1 MGLESVT
8 HLDDLDATN
17 PVGTDP
23 RSEGDDHIRNVKSAL
38 LTDFPGISGIVTS
51 THSELNYVD
60 VTAGTLTASK
70 AIVVDGSSKI
80 DNLKVDNIDIN
91 GNTISST
98 DTNGTITITPHGTG
112 DIILDGQKWPQAD
125 GSANYLLKT
134 DGSGQLSWVANL
146 AEDWATK
153 TDGTVAS
160 SEYSAKAYAI
170 GGTGVTDASGKGSA
184 KEWATNAEDDTV
196 DTSEYSAK
204 HYSIKGAASSAAATT
219 SKNAAATSAT
229 AAASSA
235 TAAAS
240 SASSGSTSA
249 TAAASSATAAAS
261 SATAAAASAD
271 TFDDTYLGAKSSDP
285 STDNDGDALG
295 AGDLYYNTSSSTLQ
309 VYNGSAW
316 ATAALSS
323 TGFATLTGSETLTNK
338 TINDDNNVI
347 TNLAV
352 SALKDGTDGQLIT
365 WGADAAATTVAAGT
379 SGHYLKSQ
387 GAGSVP
393 VFAELAISSD
403 ASPQLGANL
412 DILAHNITSSTTIMN
427 PSISST
433 GKALVLGF

>member
-1 MGLESVT
+1 MGLEIVL

-23 RSEGDDHIRNVKSAL
+23 RSEDHDHIRNVKTAL
-38 LTDFPGISGIVTS
+38 LTDFPNISGVVSS
-51 THSELNYVD
+51 THSELNFVD

-70 AIVVDGSSKI
+70 AIVVDSSSKI

-98 DTNGTITITPHGTG
+98 DTNGTVTITPHGTG

-134 DGSGQLSWVANL
+134 NGSGQLSWIENL

-153 TDGTVAS
+153 SDGTVAS

-170 GGTGVTDASGKGSA
+170 GGTGITDASGKGSA

-204 HYSIKGAASSAAATT
+204 HYSIKAGASSSSATSSASTATT
-219 SKNAAATSAT
+219 KATSATSSATSAT
-229 AAASSA
+229 ASAATA
-235 TAAAS
+235 TTKASEAAAS
-240 SASSGSTSA
+240 AV
-249 TAAASSATAAAS
+249 
-261 SATAAAASAD
+261 AAAASAD
-271 TFDDTYLGAKSSDP
+271 TFDDVYLGAKSSNP

-295 AGDLYYNTSSSTLQ
+295 AGDLYYNTSSTTLQ

-323 TGFATLTGSETLTNK
+323 TGFATLTGSETFTNK
-338 TINDDNNVI
+338 TLTSPIFN
-347 TNLAV
+347 TGV
-352 SALKDGTDGQLIT
+352 SGTAIKDEDTMASDS
-365 WGADAAATTVAAGT
+365 ATHLSTQQSIKAYI
-379 SGHYLKSQ
+379 HSQ
-387 GAGSVP
+387 
-393 VFAELAISSD
+393 
-403 ASPQLGANL
+403 
-412 DILAHNITSSTTIMN
+412 STT
-427 PSISST
+427 
-433 GKALVLGF
+433 GLRLVFGF

>member
-23 RSEGDDHIRNVKSAL
+23 RSEGDDHIRNIKSML

-51 THSELNYVD
+51 THSELNFVD

-70 AIVVDGSSKI
+70 AIVVDSSSKI

-125 GSANYLLKT
+125 GSANYILKT
-134 DGSGQLSWVANL
+134 NGSGQLSWIENL

-204 HYSIKGAASSAAATT
+204 HYSIKAGASSSSATSSASTATT
-219 SKNAAATSAT
+219 KATSATSSATSAT
-229 AAASSA
+229 ASAATA
-235 TAAAS
+235 TTKASEAAAS
-240 SASSGSTSA
+240 AV
-249 TAAASSATAAAS
+249 
-261 SATAAAASAD
+261 AAAASAD
-271 TFDDTYLGAKSSDP
+271 SFDDLYLGAKSSDP
-285 STDNDGDALG
+285 SQDNDGDSLTE
-295 AGDLYYNTSSSTLQ
+295 GDLYFNSSSDQLM
-309 VYNGSAW
+309 VYTGSAW
-316 ATAALSS
+316 AAAAIAS

-338 TINDDNNVI
+338 TLTSPIFNTGVSGTAIKDEDNMASN
-347 TNLAV
+347 
-352 SALKDGTDGQLIT
+352 SATHLSTQQSIKAYI
-365 WGADAAATTVAAGT
+365 
-379 SGHYLKSQ
+379 HSQ
-387 GAGSVP
+387 
-393 VFAELAISSD
+393 
-403 ASPQLGANL
+403 
-412 DILAHNITSSTTIMN
+412 STT
-427 PSISST
+427 
-433 GKALVLGF
+433 GLRLVFGF

>member
-1 MGLESVT
+1 MGLEIVL

-23 RSEGDDHIRNVKSAL
+23 RSEGDDHIRNVKTAL
-38 LTDFPGISGIVTS
+38 LTDFPSISGVVTS
-51 THSELNYVD
+51 THSELNFVD

-80 DNLKVDNIDIN
+80 DNLNIDNLNIN

-98 DTNGTITITPHGTG
+98 DTNGTVTITPHGTG

-134 DGSGQLSWVANL
+134 NGSGQLSWIENL

-153 TDGTVAS
+153 SDGTVAS

-170 GGTGVTDASGKGSA
+170 GGTGITDASGKGSA

-204 HYSIKGAASSAAATT
+204 HYSIKAGASSSSATSSASTATT
-219 SKNAAATSAT
+219 KATSATSSATSAT
-229 AAASSA
+229 ASAATA
-235 TAAAS
+235 TTKANEAAAS
-240 SASSGSTSA
+240 AVS
-249 TAAASSATAAAS
+249 
-261 SATAAAASAD
+261 AAAAAD
-271 TFDDTYLGAKSSDP
+271 TFDDVYLGAKSSAP

-295 AGDLYYNTSSSTLQ
+295 AGDLYYNTSSTTLQ

-323 TGFATLTGSETLTNK
+323 TGFATLTGSETFTNK
-338 TINDDNNVI
+338 TLTSPIFN
-347 TNLAV
+347 TGV
-352 SALKDGTDGQLIT
+352 SGTAIKDEDTMASDS
-365 WGADAAATTVAAGT
+365 ATHLSTQQSIKAYI
-379 SGHYLKSQ
+379 HSQ
-387 GAGSVP
+387 
-393 VFAELAISSD
+393 
-403 ASPQLGANL
+403 
-412 DILAHNITSSTTIMN
+412 STT
-427 PSISST
+427 
-433 GKALVLGF
+433 GLRLVFGF

>member
-1 MGLESVT
+1 MGLEIVL

-23 RSEGDDHIRNVKSAL
+23 RSEGDDHIRNVKTAL
-38 LTDFPGISGIVTS
+38 LTDFPSISGVVTS
-51 THSELNYVD
+51 THSELNFVD

-70 AIVVDGSSKI
+70 AIVVDSSSKI

-98 DTNGTITITPHGTG
+98 DTNGTVTITPHGTG

-134 DGSGQLSWVANL
+134 NGSGQLSWIENL

-153 TDGTVAS
+153 SDGTVAS

-170 GGTGVTDASGKGSA
+170 GGTGITDASGKGSA

-204 HYSIKGAASSAAATT
+204 HYSIKAGASSSSATSSASTATT
-219 SKNAAATSAT
+219 KATSATSSATSAT
-229 AAASSA
+229 ASAATA
-235 TAAAS
+235 TTKANEAAAS
-240 SASSGSTSA
+240 AV
-249 TAAASSATAAAS
+249 
-261 SATAAAASAD
+261 AAAASAD
-271 TFDDTYLGAKSSDP
+271 TFDDVYLGAKSSNP

-295 AGDLYYNTSSSTLQ
+295 AGDLYYNTSSTTLQ

-323 TGFATLTGSETLTNK
+323 SGFATLTGSETFTNK
-338 TINDDNNVI
+338 TLTSPIFN
-347 TNLAV
+347 TGV
-352 SALKDGTDGQLIT
+352 SGTAIKDEDTMASDS
-365 WGADAAATTVAAGT
+365 ATHLSTQQSIKAYI
-379 SGHYLKSQ
+379 HSQ
-387 GAGSVP
+387 
-393 VFAELAISSD
+393 
-403 ASPQLGANL
+403 
-412 DILAHNITSSTTIMN
+412 STT
-427 PSISST
+427 
-433 GKALVLGF
+433 GLRLVFGF

>member
-1 MGLESVT
+1 MGLEIVL

-23 RSEGDDHIRNVKSAL
+23 RSEGDDHIRNVKTAL
-38 LTDFPGISGIVTS
+38 LTDFPSISGVVTS
-51 THSELNYVD
+51 THSELNFVD

-80 DNLKVDNIDIN
+80 DNLNIDNLNIN

-98 DTNGTITITPHGTG
+98 DTNGTVTITPHGTG

-134 DGSGQLSWVANL
+134 NGSGQLSWVENL

-153 TDGTVAS
+153 SDGTVAS

-204 HYSIKGAASSAAATT
+204 HYSIKAGASSSSATSSASTATT
-219 SKNAAATSAT
+219 KATSATSSATSAT
-229 AAASSA
+229 ASAATA
-235 TAAAS
+235 TTKANEAAAS
-240 SASSGSTSA
+240 AVS
-249 TAAASSATAAAS
+249 
-261 SATAAAASAD
+261 AAAAAD
-271 TFDDTYLGAKSSDP
+271 TFDDVYLGAKSSDP
-285 STDNDGDALG
+285 SQDNDGDALG
-295 AGDLYYNTSSSTLQ
+295 AGDLYYNTSSTTLQ

-323 TGFATLTGSETLTNK
+323 TGFATLTGSETFTNK
-338 TINDDNNVI
+338 TLTSPIFNTGVSGTAIKDEDNM
-347 TNLAV
+347 ASD
-352 SALKDGTDGQLIT
+352 SATHLSTQQSIKAYI
-365 WGADAAATTVAAGT
+365 
-379 SGHYLKSQ
+379 HSQ
-387 GAGSVP
+387 
-393 VFAELAISSD
+393 
-403 ASPQLGANL
+403 
-412 DILAHNITSSTTIMN
+412 STT
-427 PSISST
+427 
-433 GKALVLGF
+433 GLRLVFGF

>member
-1 MGLESVT
+1 MGLEIVL

-23 RSEGDDHIRNVKSAL
+23 RSEGDDHIRNVKTAL
-38 LTDFPGISGIVTS
+38 LTDFPSISGVVTS
-51 THSELNYVD
+51 THSELNFVD

-80 DNLKVDNIDIN
+80 DNLNIDNLNIN

-98 DTNGTITITPHGTG
+98 DTNGTVTITPHGTG

-134 DGSGQLSWVANL
+134 NGSGQLSWVENL

-153 TDGTVAS
+153 SDGTVAS

-170 GGTGVTDASGKGSA
+170 GGTGITDASGKGSA

-204 HYSIKGAASSAAATT
+204 HYSIKAGASSSSATSSASTATT
-219 SKNAAATSAT
+219 KATSATSSATSAT
-229 AAASSA
+229 ASAATA
-235 TAAAS
+235 TTKANEAAAS
-240 SASSGSTSA
+240 AV
-249 TAAASSATAAAS
+249 
-261 SATAAAASAD
+261 AAAASAD
-271 TFDDTYLGAKSSDP
+271 TFDDVYLGAKSSNP

-295 AGDLYYNTSSSTLQ
+295 AGDLYYNTSSTTLQ

-323 TGFATLTGSETLTNK
+323 TGFATLTGSETFTNK
-338 TINDDNNVI
+338 TLTSPIFNTGVSGTAIKDEDNM
-347 TNLAV
+347 ASD
-352 SALKDGTDGQLIT
+352 SATHLSTQQSIKAYI
-365 WGADAAATTVAAGT
+365 
-379 SGHYLKSQ
+379 HSQ
-387 GAGSVP
+387 
-393 VFAELAISSD
+393 
-403 ASPQLGANL
+403 
-412 DILAHNITSSTTIMN
+412 STT
-427 PSISST
+427 
-433 GKALVLGF
+433 GLRLVFGF

>member
-23 RSEGDDHIRNVKSAL
+23 RSEGDDHIRNVKTAL
-38 LTDFPGISGIVTS
+38 LTDFPSISGVVTS
-51 THSELNYVD
+51 THSELNFVD
-60 VTAGTLTASK
+60 VAAGTLTASK

-80 DNLKVDNIDIN
+80 DNLNIDNLNIN

-98 DTNGTITITPHGTG
+98 DTNGTVTITPHGTG

-134 DGSGQLSWVANL
+134 NGSGQLSWVENL

-153 TDGTVAS
+153 SDGTVAS

-170 GGTGVTDASGKGSA
+170 GGTGITDASGKGSA

-204 HYSIKGAASSAAATT
+204 HYSIKAGASSSSATSSASTATT
-219 SKNAAATSAT
+219 KATSATSSATSAT
-229 AAASSA
+229 ASAATA
-235 TAAAS
+235 TTKANEAAAS
-240 SASSGSTSA
+240 AVS
-249 TAAASSATAAAS
+249 
-261 SATAAAASAD
+261 AAAAAD
-271 TFDDTYLGAKSSDP
+271 TFDDVYLGAKSSNP

-295 AGDLYYNTSSSTLQ
+295 AGDLYYNTSSTTLQ

-323 TGFATLTGSETLTNK
+323 TGFATLTGSETFTNK
-338 TINDDNNVI
+338 TLTSPIFNTGVSGTAIKDEDNMASN
-347 TNLAV
+347 
-352 SALKDGTDGQLIT
+352 SATHLSTQQSIKAYI
-365 WGADAAATTVAAGT
+365 
-379 SGHYLKSQ
+379 HSQ
-387 GAGSVP
+387 
-393 VFAELAISSD
+393 
-403 ASPQLGANL
+403 
-412 DILAHNITSSTTIMN
+412 STT
-427 PSISST
+427 
-433 GKALVLGF
+433 GLRLVFGF

>member
-1 MGLESVT
+1 MGLEIVL

-23 RSEGDDHIRNVKSAL
+23 RSEGDDHIRNVKTAL
-38 LTDFPGISGIVTS
+38 LTDFPSISGIVTS
-51 THSELNYVD
+51 THSELNFVD

-80 DNLKVDNIDIN
+80 DNLNIDNLNIN

-98 DTNGTITITPHGTG
+98 DTNGTVTITPHGTG

-134 DGSGQLSWVANL
+134 NGSGQLSWIENL

-153 TDGTVAS
+153 SDGTVAS

-170 GGTGVTDASGKGSA
+170 GGTGITDASGKGSA

-204 HYSIKGAASSAAATT
+204 HYSIKAGASSSSATSSASTATT
-219 SKNAAATSAT
+219 KATSATSSATSAT
-229 AAASSA
+229 ASAATA
-235 TAAAS
+235 TTKANEAAAS
-240 SASSGSTSA
+240 AV
-249 TAAASSATAAAS
+249 
-261 SATAAAASAD
+261 AAAASAD
-271 TFDDTYLGAKSSDP
+271 TFDDVYLGAKSSNP

-295 AGDLYYNTSSSTLQ
+295 AGDLYYNTSSTTLQ

-323 TGFATLTGSETLTNK
+323 TGFATLTGSETFTNK
-338 TINDDNNVI
+338 TLTSPIFNTGVSGTAIKDEDNMASN
-347 TNLAV
+347 
-352 SALKDGTDGQLIT
+352 SATHLSTQQSIKAYI
-365 WGADAAATTVAAGT
+365 
-379 SGHYLKSQ
+379 HSQ
-387 GAGSVP
+387 
-393 VFAELAISSD
+393 
-403 ASPQLGANL
+403 
-412 DILAHNITSSTTIMN
+412 STT
-427 PSISST
+427 
-433 GKALVLGF
+433 GLRLVFGF

>member
-23 RSEGDDHIRNVKSAL
+23 RSEGDDHIRNIKSML

-51 THSELNYVD
+51 THSELNFVD

-80 DNLKVDNIDIN
+80 DNLNIDNLNIN

-98 DTNGTITITPHGTG
+98 DTNGTVTITPHGTG

-134 DGSGQLSWVANL
+134 NGSGQLSWIENL

-153 TDGTVAS
+153 SDGTVAS

-170 GGTGVTDASGKGSA
+170 GGTGITDASGKGSA

-204 HYSIKGAASSAAATT
+204 HYSIKAGASSSSATSSASTATT
-219 SKNAAATSAT
+219 KATSATSSATSAT
-229 AAASSA
+229 ASAATA
-235 TAAAS
+235 TTKANEAAAS
-240 SASSGSTSA
+240 AV
-249 TAAASSATAAAS
+249 
-261 SATAAAASAD
+261 AAAASAD
-271 TFDDTYLGAKSSDP
+271 TFDDVYLGAKSSNP

-295 AGDLYYNTSSSTLQ
+295 AGDLYYNTSSTTLQ

-323 TGFATLTGSETLTNK
+323 TGFATLTGSETFTNK
-338 TINDDNNVI
+338 TLTSPIFNTGVSGTAIKDEDNM
-347 TNLAV
+347 ASD
-352 SALKDGTDGQLIT
+352 SATHLSTQQSIKAYI
-365 WGADAAATTVAAGT
+365 
-379 SGHYLKSQ
+379 HSQ
-387 GAGSVP
+387 
-393 VFAELAISSD
+393 
-403 ASPQLGANL
+403 
-412 DILAHNITSSTTIMN
+412 STT
-427 PSISST
+427 
-433 GKALVLGF
+433 GLRLVFGF

>member
-1 MGLESVT
+1 MGLEIVL

-23 RSEGDDHIRNVKSAL
+23 RSEGDDHIRNVKTAL
-38 LTDFPGISGIVTS
+38 LTDFPSISGIVTS
-51 THSELNYVD
+51 THSELNFVD

-80 DNLKVDNIDIN
+80 DNLNIDNLNIN

-98 DTNGTITITPHGTG
+98 DTNGTVTITPHGTG

-134 DGSGQLSWVANL
+134 NGSGQLSWVENL

-153 TDGTVAS
+153 SDGTVAS

-170 GGTGVTDASGKGSA
+170 GGTGITDASGKGSA

-204 HYSIKGAASSAAATT
+204 HYSIKAGASASSATSSASTATT
-219 SKNAAATSAT
+219 KATSAT
-229 AAASSA
+229 SSATSATSSASTATTKANEAAASAVS
-235 TAAAS
+235 
-240 SASSGSTSA
+240 
-249 TAAASSATAAAS
+249 
-261 SATAAAASAD
+261 AAAAAD
-271 TFDDTYLGAKSSDP
+271 TFDDVYLGAKSSAP

-295 AGDLYYNTSSSTLQ
+295 AGDLYYNTSSTTLQ

-323 TGFATLTGSETLTNK
+323 TGFATLTGSETFTNK
-338 TINDDNNVI
+338 TLTSPIFNTGVSGTAVKDEDNM
-347 TNLAV
+347 ASD
-352 SALKDGTDGQLIT
+352 SATHLSTQQSIKAYI
-365 WGADAAATTVAAGT
+365 
-379 SGHYLKSQ
+379 HSQ
-387 GAGSVP
+387 
-393 VFAELAISSD
+393 
-403 ASPQLGANL
+403 
-412 DILAHNITSSTTIMN
+412 STT
-427 PSISST
+427 
-433 GKALVLGF
+433 GLRLVFGF

>member
-1 MGLESVT
+1 MGLEIVL

-23 RSEGDDHIRNVKSAL
+23 RSEGDDHIRNVKTAL
-38 LTDFPGISGIVTS
+38 LTDFPSISGIVTS
-51 THSELNYVD
+51 THSELNFVD

-70 AIVVDGSSKI
+70 AIVVDSSSKI

-98 DTNGTITITPHGTG
+98 DTNGTVTITPHGTG

-134 DGSGQLSWVANL
+134 NGSGQLSWIENL

-153 TDGTVAS
+153 SDGTVAS

-170 GGTGVTDASGKGSA
+170 GGTGITDASGKGSA

-204 HYSIKGAASSAAATT
+204 HYSIKAGASSSSATSSASTATT
-219 SKNAAATSAT
+219 KATSATSSATSAT
-229 AAASSA
+229 ASAATA
-235 TAAAS
+235 TTKANEAAAS
-240 SASSGSTSA
+240 AV
-249 TAAASSATAAAS
+249 
-261 SATAAAASAD
+261 AAAASAD
-271 TFDDTYLGAKSSDP
+271 TFDDVYLGAKSSNP

-295 AGDLYYNTSSSTLQ
+295 AGDLYYNTSSTTLQ

-323 TGFATLTGSETLTNK
+323 SGFATLTGSETFTNK
-338 TINDDNNVI
+338 TLTSPILN
-347 TNLAV
+347 TGV
-352 SALKDGTDGQLIT
+352 SGTAIKDEDTM
-365 WGADAAATTVAAGT
+365 ASNSATHLSTQQSIKAYI
-379 SGHYLKSQ
+379 HSQ
-387 GAGSVP
+387 
-393 VFAELAISSD
+393 
-403 ASPQLGANL
+403 
-412 DILAHNITSSTTIMN
+412 STT
-427 PSISST
+427 
-433 GKALVLGF
+433 GLRLVFGF

>member
-1 MGLESVT
+1 MGLEIVL

-23 RSEGDDHIRNVKSAL
+23 RSEGDDHIRNVKTAL
-38 LTDFPGISGIVTS
+38 LTDFPSISGVVTS
-51 THSELNYVD
+51 THSELNFVD

-80 DNLKVDNIDIN
+80 DNLNIDNLNIN

-98 DTNGTITITPHGTG
+98 DTNGTVTITPHGTG

-134 DGSGQLSWVANL
+134 NGSGQLSWVENL

-153 TDGTVAS
+153 SDGTVAS

-204 HYSIKGAASSAAATT
+204 HYSIKAGASSSSATSSASTATT
-219 SKNAAATSAT
+219 KATSATSSATSAT
-229 AAASSA
+229 ASAATA
-235 TAAAS
+235 TTKANEAAAS
-240 SASSGSTSA
+240 AV
-249 TAAASSATAAAS
+249 
-261 SATAAAASAD
+261 AAAASAD
-271 TFDDTYLGAKSSDP
+271 TFDDVYLGAKSSDP
-285 STDNDGDALG
+285 SQDNDGDALG
-295 AGDLYYNTSSSTLQ
+295 AGDLYYNTSSTTLQ

-323 TGFATLTGSETLTNK
+323 TGFATLTGSETFTNK
-338 TINDDNNVI
+338 TLTSPIFNTGVSGTAIKDEDNM
-347 TNLAV
+347 ASD
-352 SALKDGTDGQLIT
+352 SATHLSTQQSIKAYI
-365 WGADAAATTVAAGT
+365 
-379 SGHYLKSQ
+379 HSQ
-387 GAGSVP
+387 
-393 VFAELAISSD
+393 
-403 ASPQLGANL
+403 
-412 DILAHNITSSTTIMN
+412 STT
-427 PSISST
+427 
-433 GKALVLGF
+433 GLRLVFGF

>member
-8 HLDDLDATN
+8 HLDDLDSTN

-98 DTNGTITITPHGTG
+98 DTNGTITITTHGTG

-134 DGSGQLSWVANL
+134 NGSGQLSWVANL

-170 GGTGVTDASGKGSA
+170 GGTGVTDTSGKGSA

-204 HYSIKGAASSAAATT
+204 HYSIKASASSSTATT
-219 SKNAAATSAT
+219 SKN
-229 AAASSA
+229 
-235 TAAAS
+235 
-240 SASSGSTSA
+240 
-249 TAAASSATAAAS
+249 AAASSATAAAS

-271 TFDDTYLGAKSSDP
+271 SFDDLYLGAKSSDP
-285 STDNDGDALG
+285 SQDNDGDSLTE
-295 AGDLYYNTSSSTLQ
+295 GDLYFNSSSDQLM
-309 VYNGSAW
+309 VYTGSAW
-316 ATAALSS
+316 TAAAIAS
-323 TGFATLTGSETLTNK
+323 TGFATLTGSQTLTNK

>member
-23 RSEGDDHIRNVKSAL
+23 RSEGDDHIRNVKTAL
-38 LTDFPGISGIVTS
+38 LTDFPNISGIVTS
-51 THSELNYVD
+51 THSELNFVD

-80 DNLKVDNIDIN
+80 DNLNIDNLNIN

-98 DTNGTITITPHGTG
+98 DTNGTVTITPHGTG

-134 DGSGQLSWVANL
+134 NGSGQLSWVENL

-153 TDGTVAS
+153 SDGTVAS

-170 GGTGVTDASGKGSA
+170 GGTGITDASGKGSA

-204 HYSIKGAASSAAATT
+204 HYSIKAGASASSATSSASTATT
-219 SKNAAATSAT
+219 KATSAT
-229 AAASSA
+229 SSATSATSSASTATTKANEAAASAVS
-235 TAAAS
+235 
-240 SASSGSTSA
+240 
-249 TAAASSATAAAS
+249 
-261 SATAAAASAD
+261 AAAAAD
-271 TFDDTYLGAKSSDP
+271 TFDDVYLGAKSSAP

-295 AGDLYYNTSSSTLQ
+295 AGDLYYNTSSTTLQ

-323 TGFATLTGSETLTNK
+323 TGFATLTGSETFTNK
-338 TINDDNNVI
+338 TLTSPIFNTGVSGTAIKDEDNM
-347 TNLAV
+347 ASD
-352 SALKDGTDGQLIT
+352 SATHLSTQQSIKAYI
-365 WGADAAATTVAAGT
+365 
-379 SGHYLKSQ
+379 HSQ
-387 GAGSVP
+387 
-393 VFAELAISSD
+393 
-403 ASPQLGANL
+403 
-412 DILAHNITSSTTIMN
+412 STT
-427 PSISST
+427 
-433 GKALVLGF
+433 GLRLVFGF

>member
-51 THSELNYVD
+51 THSELNFVD

-70 AIVVDGSSKI
+70 AIVVDSSSKI

-98 DTNGTITITPHGTG
+98 DTNGTVTITPHGTG

-134 DGSGQLSWVANL
+134 NGSGQLSWIENL

-153 TDGTVAS
+153 SDGTVAS

-170 GGTGVTDASGKGSA
+170 GGTGITDASGKGSA

-204 HYSIKGAASSAAATT
+204 HYSIKAGASSSSATSSASTATT
-219 SKNAAATSAT
+219 KATSATSSATSAT
-229 AAASSA
+229 ASAATA
-235 TAAAS
+235 TTKANEAAAS
-240 SASSGSTSA
+240 AV
-249 TAAASSATAAAS
+249 
-261 SATAAAASAD
+261 AAAASAD
-271 TFDDTYLGAKSSDP
+271 TFDDVYLGAKSSNP

-295 AGDLYYNTSSSTLQ
+295 AGDLYYNTSSTTLQ

-323 TGFATLTGSETLTNK
+323 SGFATLTGSETFTNK
-338 TINDDNNVI
+338 TLTSPILN
-347 TNLAV
+347 TGV
-352 SALKDGTDGQLIT
+352 SGTAIKDEDTM
-365 WGADAAATTVAAGT
+365 ASNSATHLSTQQSIKAYI
-379 SGHYLKSQ
+379 HSQ
-387 GAGSVP
+387 
-393 VFAELAISSD
+393 
-403 ASPQLGANL
+403 
-412 DILAHNITSSTTIMN
+412 STT
-427 PSISST
+427 
-433 GKALVLGF
+433 GLRLVFGF

>member
-23 RSEGDDHIRNVKSAL
+23 RSEGDDHIRNIKSML
-38 LTDFPGISGIVTS
+38 LTDFPGISGVVTS
-51 THSELNYVD
+51 THSELNFVD
-60 VTAGTLTASK
+60 VTAGALTASK
-70 AIVVDGSSKI
+70 ALVADSSSKI

-134 DGSGQLSWVANL
+134 NGSGQLSWVANL

-170 GGTGVTDASGKGSA
+170 GGTGVTDTSGKGSA

-204 HYSIKGAASSAAATT
+204 HYSIKASASSSTATT
-219 SKNAAATSAT
+219 SKN
-229 AAASSA
+229 
-235 TAAAS
+235 
-240 SASSGSTSA
+240 
-249 TAAASSATAAAS
+249 AAASSATAAAS

-271 TFDDTYLGAKSSDP
+271 SFDDLYLGAKSSDP
-285 STDNDGDALG
+285 SQDNDGDSLTE
-295 AGDLYYNTSSSTLQ
+295 GDLYFNSSSDQLM
-309 VYNGSAW
+309 VYTGSAW
-316 ATAALSS
+316 TAAAIAS
-323 TGFATLTGSETLTNK
+323 TGFATLTGSQTLTNK

>member
-1 MGLESVT
+1 MGLEIVL

-23 RSEGDDHIRNVKSAL
+23 RSEGDDHIRNVKTAL
-38 LTDFPGISGIVTS
+38 LTDFPSISGIVTS
-51 THSELNYVD
+51 THSELNFVD

-80 DNLKVDNIDIN
+80 DNLNIDNLNIN

-98 DTNGTITITPHGTG
+98 DTNGTVTITPHGTG

-134 DGSGQLSWVANL
+134 NGSGQLSWIENL

-153 TDGTVAS
+153 SDGTVAS

-170 GGTGVTDASGKGSA
+170 GGTGITDASGKGSA

-204 HYSIKGAASSAAATT
+204 HYSIKAGASASSATSSASTATT
-219 SKNAAATSAT
+219 KATSAT
-229 AAASSA
+229 SSATSATSSASTATTKANEAAASA
-235 TAAAS
+235 V
-240 SASSGSTSA
+240 
-249 TAAASSATAAAS
+249 
-261 SATAAAASAD
+261 AAAASAD
-271 TFDDTYLGAKSSDP
+271 TFDDVYLGAKSSNP

-295 AGDLYYNTSSSTLQ
+295 AGDLYYNTSSTTLQ

-323 TGFATLTGSETLTNK
+323 TGFATLTGSETFTNK
-338 TINDDNNVI
+338 TLTSPIFNTGVSGTAIKDEDNMASN
-347 TNLAV
+347 
-352 SALKDGTDGQLIT
+352 SATHLSTQQSIKAYI
-365 WGADAAATTVAAGT
+365 
-379 SGHYLKSQ
+379 HSQ
-387 GAGSVP
+387 
-393 VFAELAISSD
+393 
-403 ASPQLGANL
+403 
-412 DILAHNITSSTTIMN
+412 STT
-427 PSISST
+427 
-433 GKALVLGF
+433 GLRLVFGF

>member
-51 THSELNYVD
+51 THSELNFVD

-80 DNLKVDNIDIN
+80 DNLKVDNLDIN

-125 GSANYLLKT
+125 GSTGYILKT
-134 DGSGQLSWVANL
+134 NGSGQLSWIANL

-160 SEYSAKAYAI
+160 SEYSSKAYAI
-170 GGTGVTDASGKGSA
+170 GGTGITDASGKGSA

-204 HYSIKGAASSAAATT
+204 HYSIKAGAS
-219 SKNAAATSAT
+219 
-229 AAASSA
+229 
-235 TAAAS
+235 
-240 SASSGSTSA
+240 STSA
-249 TAAASSATAAAS
+249 TASAATATTKATSATSSATSATSSASTATTKASEAAAS
-261 SATAAAASAD
+261 AVAAAASAD
-271 TFDDTYLGAKSSDP
+271 TFDDVYLGAKSSDP

-309 VYNGSAW
+309 VYSGSAW
-316 ATAALSS
+316 ATAALSP

-347 TNLAV
+347 SNLAV
-352 SALKDGTDGQLIT
+352 TALKNGTDGQLIT
-365 WGADAAATTVAAGT
+365 WGADAVATTVAAGT

-412 DILAHNITSSTTIMN
+412 DILAYNITSSSTIMN

>member
-1 MGLESVT
+1 MGLEIVL

-23 RSEGDDHIRNVKSAL
+23 RSEGDDHIRNVKTAL
-38 LTDFPGISGIVTS
+38 LTDFPSISGIVTS
-51 THSELNYVD
+51 THSELNFVD

-80 DNLKVDNIDIN
+80 DNLNIDNLNIN

-98 DTNGTITITPHGTG
+98 DTNGTVTITPHGTG

-134 DGSGQLSWVANL
+134 NGSGQLSWIENL

-153 TDGTVAS
+153 SDGTVAS

-170 GGTGVTDASGKGSA
+170 GGTGITDASGKGSA

-204 HYSIKGAASSAAATT
+204 HYSIKAGASASSATSSASTATT
-219 SKNAAATSAT
+219 KATSATSSATSAT
-229 AAASSA
+229 ASAATA
-235 TAAAS
+235 TTKANEAAAS
-240 SASSGSTSA
+240 AV
-249 TAAASSATAAAS
+249 
-261 SATAAAASAD
+261 AAAASAD
-271 TFDDTYLGAKSSDP
+271 TFDDVYLGAKSSNP

-295 AGDLYYNTSSSTLQ
+295 AGDLYYNTSSTTLQ

-323 TGFATLTGSETLTNK
+323 TGFATLTGSETFTNK
-338 TINDDNNVI
+338 TLTSPIFN
-347 TNLAV
+347 TGV
-352 SALKDGTDGQLIT
+352 SGTAIKDEDTMASDS
-365 WGADAAATTVAAGT
+365 ATHLSTQQSIKAYI
-379 SGHYLKSQ
+379 HSQ
-387 GAGSVP
+387 
-393 VFAELAISSD
+393 
-403 ASPQLGANL
+403 
-412 DILAHNITSSTTIMN
+412 STT
-427 PSISST
+427 
-433 GKALVLGF
+433 GLRLVFGF

>member
-51 THSELNYVD
+51 THSELNFVD

-80 DNLKVDNIDIN
+80 DNLNIDNLNIN

-98 DTNGTITITPHGTG
+98 DTNGTVTITPHGTG

-134 DGSGQLSWVANL
+134 NGSGQLSWIENL

-153 TDGTVAS
+153 SDGTVAS

-170 GGTGVTDASGKGSA
+170 GGTGITDASGKGSA

-204 HYSIKGAASSAAATT
+204 HYSIKAGASSSSATSSASTATT
-219 SKNAAATSAT
+219 KATSATSSATSAT
-229 AAASSA
+229 ASAATA
-235 TAAAS
+235 TTKANEAAAS
-240 SASSGSTSA
+240 AV
-249 TAAASSATAAAS
+249 
-261 SATAAAASAD
+261 AAAASAD
-271 TFDDTYLGAKSSDP
+271 TFDDVYLGAKSSNP

-295 AGDLYYNTSSSTLQ
+295 AGDLYYNTSSTTLQ

-323 TGFATLTGSETLTNK
+323 TGFATLTGSETFTNK
-338 TINDDNNVI
+338 TLTSPIFN
-347 TNLAV
+347 TGV
-352 SALKDGTDGQLIT
+352 SGTAIKDEDTM
-365 WGADAAATTVAAGT
+365 ASNSATHLSTQQSIKAYI
-379 SGHYLKSQ
+379 HSQ
-387 GAGSVP
+387 
-393 VFAELAISSD
+393 
-403 ASPQLGANL
+403 
-412 DILAHNITSSTTIMN
+412 STT
-427 PSISST
+427 
-433 GKALVLGF
+433 GLRLVFGF